1 MIIGYEQ
8 INSDGYLVN
17 VEAGVY
23 DSFSEGNAKYE
34 ELKTTYA
41 DDDSVIGVF
50 KAPYKRGNVYFKIT
64 GESI

>member
-1 MIIGYEQ
+1 MIIGYEE

-17 VEAGVY
+17 IEAGTY
-23 DSFSEGNAKYE
+23 DSFEEADAKYE

-50 KAPYKRGNVYFKIT
+50 KATRKRGNTYIKIE
-64 GESI
+64 GESV

>member
-17 VEAGVY
+17 IEAGVY
-23 DSFSEGNAKYE
+23 DSFSEGDAKYE

-50 KAPYKRGNVYFKIT
+50 KAPSKRGNIYFKIT